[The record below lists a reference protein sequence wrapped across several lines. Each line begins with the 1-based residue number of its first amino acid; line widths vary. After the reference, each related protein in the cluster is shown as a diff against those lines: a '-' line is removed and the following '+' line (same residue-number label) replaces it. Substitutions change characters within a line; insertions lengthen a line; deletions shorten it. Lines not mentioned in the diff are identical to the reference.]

1 MLCNLHQLVLC
12 VLGKA
17 AESWQYFF
25 CMGGLTNAASSS
37 SSCPAKTAKT
47 AKTRMVPAP
56 RFVFYRKRRLLFA
69 KKRVFI
75 PKNEK
80 CPALGSAENLFCI

>member
-12 VLGKA
+12 VLGKV
-17 AESWQYFF
+17 AESWQCFF

-47 AKTRMVPAP
+47 RNNYMPGAAFRILSEKASTICKKT
-56 RFVFYRKRRLLFA
+56 
-69 KKRVFI
+69 VFI
-75 PKNEK
+75 PKKPKN
-80 CPALGSAENLFCI
+80 AQH